1 MRRPRRDVL
10 AVAAAC
16 AGLTL
21 AAVGLPAN
29 AGPASPLIPSS
40 TAAGGTPAFT
50 SWLTTADQPTQEPT
64 EEPTEEPTD
73 GPSDE
78 PADDPADDLDDQP
91 TAPPT
96 DNPPQDPFEG
106 ERQDPGEAYEAAL
119 RDAQTVAVAEA
130 QRLLQSALTD
140 IDEAAAGVEQARAD
154 AEAAREAEEAAQRE
168 AKVAAEVVERTQR
181 EIEAIQS
188 NTTGAKAAVGTVI
201 QEAYQNNGLS
211 TVGVLLG
218 ADSPEELSDRYVG
231 MQTLLRASDTALG
244 RLAADEA
251 DLRNALSTLEGQ
263 RKEKE
268 DLADEAAEKSTELEA
283 AEAAAE
289 EAQAAQEEKLE
300 EYEHALALAEEAALE
315 DYQLYMEQLD
325 EATAVGEYLD
335 SLTEE
340 DFGPSQGTGSF
351 VRPATGQVTSPYG
364 QRLHP
369 ILGYVKVHTGIDF
382 ARGDGNI
389 YAADSGTVVE
399 AKFNRAY
406 GYMVIV
412 DHGVFDGQRL
422 STLYAHQTGLSVSAG
437 QQVQQGQVIGK
448 IGSTGYS
455 TGPHL
460 HFEVLL
466 NGQHTDPGPWLAGAS
481 RP

>member
-21 AAVGLPAN
+21 ASVGLPVHAE
-29 AGPASPLIPSS
+29 PASPSIAASPSPS
-40 TAAGGTPAFT
+40 GTPAFA
-50 SWLTTADQPTQEPT
+50 SLLSMADEPADEPTQEPT
-64 EEPTEEPTD
+64 
-73 GPSDE
+73 DE
-78 PADDPADDLDDQP
+78 PAEDGEDGDEDLSDQP

-96 DNPPQDPFEG
+96 DNPLGDPYDDD
-106 ERQDPGEAYEAAL
+106 RRDPSDAYEAAL

-130 QRLLQSALTD
+130 QKLLQQALTD
-140 IDEAAAGVEQARAD
+140 IDDAEAELEQARAD
-154 AEAAREAEEAAQRE
+154 AVAAKEAEEAAARE

-181 EIEAIQS
+181 EIEDIQE
-188 NTTGAKAAVGTVI
+188 NTTGARAAVGTVI

-268 DLADEAAEKSTELEA
+268 KLADDAAEKASELEA
-283 AEAAAE
+283 AETAAE
-289 EAQAAQEEKLE
+289 EAQAAQEEKLG

-325 EATAVGEYLD
+325 ESTAVGEYLD
-335 SLTEE
+335 GLNEE
-340 DFGPSQGTGSF
+340 DFEPGEGSGSF

-364 QRLHP
+364 QRMHP
-369 ILGYVKVHTGIDF
+369 ILGYVKTHTGIDF

-399 AKFNRAY
+399 ATFNRAY

-412 DHGVFDGQRL
+412 DHGQVDGQRL

-437 QQVQQGQVIGK
+437 QQVQKGQVIGK

-460 HFEVLL
+460 HFEVRL
-466 NGQHTDPGPWLAGAS
+466 NGQHTDPGPWLEGAS